1 MFLSTASITALLLTL
16 SGMEALVLTQEKS
29 LSVNLGGNLKIPCV
43 VSDSS
48 QTWAISWYR
57 QKVGGGPS
65 FLLVDT
71 TRAAGL
77 PNRFTYSEPGSGYTE
92 YLHINEITAEDEAV
106 YICACVGGCGASAGH
121 GTKFG
126 QGTEVTIA
134 RPPSPPSLVL
144 MAPAQAPLSGD
155 KTTLVCLAQGF
166 HPDGASLS
174 WSDDGGSLTG
184 AEVQKGESQR
194 QADGTYTLSS
204 LLSLPSTRWSS
215 GQTFT
220 CHLSHSALTNP
231 LSRSVNNGQCSMFG

>member
-29 LSVNLGGNLKIPCV
+29 LSVNLRDNVKVSCV
-43 VSDSS
+43 VGI
-48 QTWAISWYR
+48 QTWISWYQ
-57 QKVGGGPS
+57 QKAGGGPR
-65 FLLVDT
+65 FLLADT
-71 TRAAGL
+71 NRATGL
-77 PNRFTYSEPGSGYTE
+77 PGRFTYSESGSTE
-92 YLHINEITAEDEAV
+92 YLHINGITAEDEAV
-106 YICACVGGCGASAGH
+106 YICACVGNNCGVWA
-121 GTKFG
+121 TFG
-126 QGTEVTIA
+126 QGTAVIIA

-184 AEVQKGESQR
+184 AEIQKGESQR

-220 CHLSHSALTNP
+220 CHLRHSALTNP
-231 LSRSVNNGQCSMFG
+231 LSRSVKNGQCSMFG